1 MSCHCCPCDHS
12 STIRQYFS
20 NINLWSNSK
29 VTQLDRQS
37 DSSACYHSYGEGA
50 VIKEQCMLCGAV
62 HGAETFSFSNLSKM
76 FTTFYLFSSFFFKL
90 FLLCSFIKNHLLPLN
105 SHSIRLSLSAPISAD
120 QYTWPVFSADSC
132 EGPNACSLLIMPH
145 TTTSPFRAEAFLS
158 PSLIE
163 WEKLSISFAAEIRHR
178 PGYSS
183 YRPRAD
189 MPAG

>member
-76 FTTFYLFSSFFFKL
+76 FTTFYLFSSFFF
-90 FLLCSFIKNHLLPLN
+90 
-105 SHSIRLSLSAPISAD
+105 
-120 QYTWPVFSADSC
+120 
-132 EGPNACSLLIMPH
+132 
-145 TTTSPFRAEAFLS
+145 
-158 PSLIE
+158 
-163 WEKLSISFAAEIRHR
+163 
-178 PGYSS
+178 
-183 YRPRAD
+183 
-189 MPAG
+189 

>member
-37 DSSACYHSYGEGA
+37 DSSACYHSYGEGS

-76 FTTFYLFSSFFFKL
+76 FTTFYLFSSFFLKL

-120 QYTWPVFSADSC
+120 QYTWPVFSADPAKGLTHVAYSSC
-132 EGPNACSLLIMPH
+132 LTPPRHRSGQKS
-145 TTTSPFRAEAFLS
+145 FLS

-178 PGYSS
+178 SGYSS

>member
-1 MSCHCCPCDHS
+1 MVLKPSL
-12 STIRQYFS
+12 F
-20 NINLWSNSK
+20 L
-29 VTQLDRQS
+29 
-37 DSSACYHSYGEGA
+37 
-50 VIKEQCMLCGAV
+50 
-62 HGAETFSFSNLSKM
+62 TFQKCSPHFICFL
-76 FTTFYLFSSFFFKL
+76 LFFKKL